1 MYNLRRL
8 VTIRAR
14 RLREGGEEQLAQ
26 ELEDCL
32 AQIEEALKED

>member
-1 MYNLRRL
+1 MYNLQRL

-14 RLREGGEEQLAQ
+14 RLREEGEEEHAR